1 MTDSVTQMPILL
13 RGLAGFNY
21 QISKFARNLA
31 GWLLAVMVVM
41 ILSQVFF
48 RYVLNDSLPWTEE
61 LAKYLMVWVAC
72 LVAPWVYRENLNVS
86 IEMFINAMPRLFH
99 LIAELVITFMV
110 IGISALFF
118 RESIDFWQ
126 GGLSISASS
135 MPVKLALFY
144 SCAPFAFAM
153 LFLIGIERG
162 WLQLMQLISLAQ
174 KEEEECL

>member
-1 MTDSVTQMPILL
+1 MSNPSTQMPLL
-13 RGLAGFNY
+13 LKGLAGFNY
-21 QISKFARNLA
+21 QVSKFARNLA
-31 GWLLAVMVVM
+31 GLLLAVMVVM

-86 IEMFINAMPRLFH
+86 IEMFINAMPQWFRLT
-99 LIAELVITFMV
+99 AELVITCMV
-110 IGISALFF
+110 IAISGIFF
-118 RESIDFWQ
+118 AESVEFWR

-135 MPVKLALFY
+135 LPVKLAVFY
-144 SCAPFAFAM
+144 ACAPFAFAM

-162 WLQLMQLISLAQ
+162 WLQIIGLWQLNSGNN
-174 KEEEECL
+174 KGVV